1 MLKMPTYNKNTHTKG
16 KKKKKQTASLPL
28 LFYPQ
33 TLQCPN
39 TKQVS
44 RRKNKHTNKHTHT
57 KKEKLKK
64 KKKKVWQQTVFQQ
77 HNRVQPRAIPS
88 TGGNDTR
95 LLVGKQFGQENR
107 PPRSAQSQRR
117 YAQHRQ

>member
-16 KKKKKQTASLPL
+16 KKKKQTASLPL

-64 KKKKVWQQTVFQQ
+64 KKKFGSKQYFS
-77 HNRVQPRAIPS
+77 S
-88 TGGNDTR
+88 TTECN
-95 LLVGKQFGQENR
+95 QER
-107 PPRSAQSQRR
+107 FPAQEGTTPDC
-117 YAQHRQ
+117 